1 MIVRKRNTI
10 SNDADYQK
18 SNSIETVDKKKFN
31 SKVMSDMLKADDTIK
46 GRQKAAQAMV
56 SHLSKLYK
64 INSPKVVVTEKPR
77 RANDRGQTYGFYRH
91 NGNPAGDTIVI
102 YNTTAKTNKVISIKS
117 FTDTLLHEFTHH
129 YDTRYLKIKSA
140 HTAGFYKRISDLK
153 RHLTKATIP
162 TKDMRSDITTMPLR
176 KLITVDITKSNVGG

>member
-1 MIVRKRNTI
+1 
-10 SNDADYQK
+10 
-18 SNSIETVDKKKFN
+18 
-31 SKVMSDMLKADDTIK
+31 MLKTDETTK
-46 GRQKAAQAMV
+46 GRQKAAQNMV

-64 INSPKVVVTEKPR
+64 INTPKVVVTEKPR
-77 RANDRGQTYGFYRH
+77 RSNGRGQTYGFYRY

-102 YNTTAKTNKVISIKS
+102 YNTTAKTNKPISIKS

-153 RHLTKATIP
+153 GHLTKAIIP
-162 TKDMRSDITTMPLR
+162 TKDVRSDITDLPIRQLT
-176 KLITVDITKSNVGG
+176 IGTKGNISG